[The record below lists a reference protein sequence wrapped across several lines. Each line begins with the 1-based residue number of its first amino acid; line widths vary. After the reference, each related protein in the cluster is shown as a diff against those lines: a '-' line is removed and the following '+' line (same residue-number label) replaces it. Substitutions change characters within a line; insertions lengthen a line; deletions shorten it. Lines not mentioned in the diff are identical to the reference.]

1 MRVHVLKL
9 FDPPP
14 ITIFDPWWRIPQ
26 TSSGGLGR
34 SAANNCIAS
43 IGFGS
48 AVAVGMFSSAT
59 HVSASCCFIGLRL
72 GRGKATLATRLAF
85 HPHRTTKGPCWSCR
99 HIGGHQA
106 CGKTG
111 SAATSL
117 CPPRR
122 SEEHT
127 SELQSRGHLV
137 CRLLLE
143 KKKNTNSSSRDW

>member
-1 MRVHVLKL
+1 MKQTGPLIVGNPHHGFPVATLTARSMSVHVLKL

-85 HPHRTTKGPCWSCR
+85 HPHRTTKG
-99 HIGGHQA
+99 
-106 CGKTG
+106 
-111 SAATSL
+111 
-117 CPPRR
+117 
-122 SEEHT
+122 
-127 SELQSRGHLV
+127 
-137 CRLLLE
+137 
-143 KKKNTNSSSRDW
+143 